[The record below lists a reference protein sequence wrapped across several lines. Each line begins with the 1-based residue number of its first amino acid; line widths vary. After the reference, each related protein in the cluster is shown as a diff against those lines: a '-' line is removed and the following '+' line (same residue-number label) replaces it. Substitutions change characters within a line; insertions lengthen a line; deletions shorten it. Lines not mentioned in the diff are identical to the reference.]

1 MTKRQRRQY
10 EMLVRV
16 RNFGNAHKEKFPE
29 GSAGAAAFAA
39 IAAAVAEIDG
49 FKDDKL
55 TARRLSRKEK
65 LAARQAVAARIR
77 AIART
82 ARVMAKT
89 VVGADAK
96 FPLPTRQAYGAVL
109 DTGRLFLKEVEP
121 VKDAFIRCGLEPTFV
136 EELQQAVAT
145 FEQAIDGRS
154 AGKTAAKVAQKG
166 IRSAISG
173 AVDAVQSLDVLIAN
187 TMRRD
192 KHVMNAWKE
201 TRRVELAG
209 GRSASLGAP
218 QEDGVSLP
226 ASPEENPIPPAT
238 DESSVPSAGQP
249 VAATPDGEPLRRAS

>member
-16 RNFGNAHKEKFPE
+16 RNFGNAHQEQFPE

-39 IAAAVAEIDG
+39 VAAAVAEIDG
-49 FKDDKL
+49 FIDDKL

-65 LAARQAVAARIR
+65 LAARQALAAHIR

-121 VKDAFIRCGLEPTFV
+121 VKETFIRYGLEPTFV

-154 AGKTAAKVAQKG
+154 AGKTAAVVAQKG

-192 KHVMNAWKE
+192 KHVLNAWKD
-201 TRRVELAG
+201 TRHVELV
-209 GRSASLGAP
+209 GRSAPVGAP
-218 QEDGVSLP
+218 EQEGVPLP
-226 ASPEENPIPPAT
+226 ASPEEHPNPPAT
-238 DESSVPSAGQP
+238 DQPSAPSADQP
-249 VAATPDGEPLRRAS
+249 VAATPVGDPLRRAS

>member
-1 MTKRQRRQY
+1 MTKRQYRQY

-16 RNFGNAHKEKFPE
+16 RNFGDAQKAHFAE
-29 GSAGAAAFAA
+29 GSEGARAFEA
-39 IAAAVAEIDG
+39 ITTAVAEIKAFG
-49 FKDDKL
+49 NAKL
-55 TARRLSRKEK
+55 TARRVSKKEK
-65 LAARQAVAARIR
+65 LAAKRALASRIW
-77 AIART
+77 AIARS
-82 ARVMAKT
+82 ARIMAKT

-121 VKDAFIRCGLEPTFV
+121 VKETFIRYGLEPTFV

-154 AGKTAAKVAQKG
+154 AGKTAAVVAQKG

-192 KHVMNAWKE
+192 KHVLNAWKD
-201 TRRVELAG
+201 TRHVELV
-209 GRSASLGAP
+209 GRSAPVGAP
-218 QEDGVSLP
+218 EQEGVPLP
-226 ASPEENPIPPAT
+226 ASPEEHPNPPAT
-238 DESSVPSAGQP
+238 DQPSAPSADQP
-249 VAATPDGEPLRRAS
+249 VAATMVDDPLRRAS